1 MNALSNLFS
10 TSSRVTIPRWPW
22 LLVLVWVAALAEL
35 ASVPA
40 HAQDA
45 NPIATGVAP
54 VSRLPKGFTEKSA
67 KVNGVRINYQ
77 IGGSG
82 PVVVLLHGYTQTSHM
97 WIPLMP
103 LLATSH
109 TVIAPDLRG
118 IGGSERVTGV
128 ATDRTSSV
136 RGELHDCFITI
147 GNMADPS
154 SRRLE

>member
-1 MNALSNLFS
+1 MNGLSNLSS
-10 TSSRVTIPRWPW
+10 TSARVAIPRWPW
-22 LLVLVWVAALAEL
+22 LLVLVWVAALAG
-35 ASVPA
+35 VPA

-54 VSRLPKGFTEKSA
+54 VGRLPKGFTEKSA

-82 PVVVLLHGYTQTSHM
+82 SVVVLLHGYTQTSHM

-118 IGGSERVTGV
+118 IGARSARRAGMTRRRWR
-128 ATDRTSSV
+128 RTFESSCINSV
-136 RGELHDCFITI
+136 MT
-147 GNMADPS
+147 
-154 SRRLE
+154 SRRRSSGTTLG